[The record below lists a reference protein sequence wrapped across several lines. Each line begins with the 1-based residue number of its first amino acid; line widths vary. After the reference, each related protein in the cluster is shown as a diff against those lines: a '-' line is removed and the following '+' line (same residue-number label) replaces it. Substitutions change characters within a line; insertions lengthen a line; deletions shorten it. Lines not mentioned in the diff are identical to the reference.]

1 MIKRNLTALLAIPL
15 LALTA
20 SCSTVVDAV
29 RDILPSD
36 ASGGHAA
43 ELPTPTGGMQ
53 AVESP
58 SQTENLPVIGISS
71 RSTPDHIWAEPV
83 IDGGG
88 VSIPL
93 PVATL
98 DDHFHFEVPGS
109 SGPMGFIA
117 YQVDGQFHIRASV
130 CPNCGATP
138 VEYGTSELVC
148 SSCGEAFNLRT
159 GAALTGGQGYPE
171 GSISACVID
180 DYLTSTLHSLTLA
193 YERTAA
199 GEAALY
205 DGPAVPDAI
214 SGKGCSRK

>member
-1 MIKRNLTALLAIPL
+1 
-15 LALTA
+15 
-20 SCSTVVDAV
+20 
-29 RDILPSD
+29 
-36 ASGGHAA
+36 
-43 ELPTPTGGMQ
+43 MQ

-71 RSTPDHIWAEPV
+71 RSTPDHTWAEPA
-83 IDGGG
+83 IDGGA
-88 VSIPL
+88 VNIPL

-98 DDHFHFEVPGS
+98 GSHFHFEVPGS
-109 SGPMGFIA
+109 SGPMGFVA
-117 YQVDGQFHIRASV
+117 YHLDGQFYIRAAV
-130 CPNCGATP
+130 CPSCGGTP
-138 VEYGTSELVC
+138 VDYGASELVC

-159 GAALTGGQGYPE
+159 GAALTGSQGYPE

-180 DYLTSTLHSLTLA
+180 EYLTSTLHSLTVA

-199 GEAALY
+199 GEATLY